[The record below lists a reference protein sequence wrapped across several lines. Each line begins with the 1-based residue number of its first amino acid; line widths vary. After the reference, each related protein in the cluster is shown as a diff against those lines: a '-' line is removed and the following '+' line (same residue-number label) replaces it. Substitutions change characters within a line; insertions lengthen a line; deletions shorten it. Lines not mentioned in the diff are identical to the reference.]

1 MANEQLVA
9 TIKKIA
15 TQARSGQVDEAH
27 KGYRE
32 LFGSPTFM
40 TYKPEEQ
47 RQALKLMILV
57 KRPESKV
64 TPSIVDAHRAAVGP
78 LTDLVSRFG
87 EAADHEMLG
96 ICHVLLG
103 NLDSAAAIFK
113 AGLQIERAKNA
124 GSDLCGS
131 LMTRL
136 SAI

>member
-1 MANEQLVA
+1 MANETLVA

-15 TQARSGQVDEAH
+15 TQARAGQVDEAH
-27 KGYRE
+27 MGYRE
-32 LFGSPTFM
+32 LFASQAFM
-40 TYKPEEQ
+40 TYRPEEQ

-57 KRPESKV
+57 KRPESKL
-64 TPSIVDAHRAAVGP
+64 TPTIVDAHRAALGP
-78 LTDLVSRFG
+78 LTDLVSRYG

-96 ICHVLLG
+96 ICHVLMG
-103 NLDSAAAIFK
+103 NLESAATIFK